1 MPATISHPSTTVQS
15 SAEVI
20 QFEPK
25 PQAERFV
32 MLRYSLLDSS
42 AWQSLPSAAVDLYV
56 KIARKYNGRNNG
68 RIRYSVRDGAEA
80 LRASK
85 GTASRELK
93 RLQDSGLIRRVSR
106 GSFNRK
112 TGETIVS
119 EWELTEYR
127 VAPVKL
133 DTDRVAPQV
142 QSSCTTGTS
151 IDVDLKI
158 DKKESRGLPKGEPK
172 KETDEERR
180 QRWIAEGKSEFTGL
194 PKWKRGRS

>member
-1 MPATISHPSTTVQS
+1 MSSITTSPS
-15 SAEVI
+15 SADVI
-20 QFEPK
+20 PFEPK
-25 PQAERFV
+25 PQSERFV

-42 AWQSLPSAAVDLYV
+42 AWQSLPSVAVDLYV

-93 RLQDSGLIRRVSR
+93 RLQDGGLIRRVSR

-112 TGETIVS
+112 TGETTAS

-133 DTDRVAPQV
+133 DADRVAPQV

-151 IDVDLKI
+151 IDVDIKI
-158 DKKESRGLPKGEPK
+158 DKKESRGLS
-172 KETDEERR
+172 KEEAEKEERR
-180 QRWIAEGKSEFTGL
+180 KRWLAEGKSEFTGI
-194 PKWKRGRS
+194 PKWKRGGR